1 MSEYKKIAKIDGID
15 YYYNGKE
22 FANVVDYKGFI
33 EIQDKK
39 VLKVLSR
46 LEKVINKEV
55 YENGRN
61 R

>member
-1 MSEYKKIAKIDGID
+1 MSEYKKIAKIDGSD

-22 FANVVDYKGFI
+22 FAKEVEYKHLVNV
-33 EIQDKK
+33 QDKK